1 MIQPLRKVHRA
12 VFLIL
17 GIVLPVLFISGL
29 AARHAPLSPS
39 DRTKGTLERSNVT
52 GGTKFVMNAGS
63 TMHKVRLIEN
73 TISGSDRE
81 FELIPDSEFLAPDV
95 FVYWSLTKTESSI
108 GADAKLLGKFGP
120 RERYRIPIG
129 MGGYFVLYSVAQGQ
143 VLGSIP
149 IGPTG
154 AKP

>member
-1 MIQPLRKVHRA
+1 MIQPLRKIHHA

-17 GIVLPVLFISGL
+17 GIVLPVLFISAL
-29 AARHAPLSPS
+29 VARHAPLSPS
-39 DRTKGTLERSNVT
+39 DRTKEALEGSKVT

-73 TISGSDRE
+73 TMSGIDRE

-95 FVYWSLTKTESSI
+95 FLYWSLAKKESSI
-108 GADAKLLGKFGP
+108 DADAKLLGKFGP
-120 RERYRIPIG
+120 RERYRIPAG
-129 MGGYFVLYSVAQGQ
+129 VGGYFVLYSVAQNQ

-149 IGPTG
+149 IG

>member
-1 MIQPLRKVHRA
+1 MIQPLRKIHRT

-29 AARHAPLSPS
+29 VARDAPLSPS
-39 DRTKGTLERSNVT
+39 DRTKREALERSNVT
-52 GGTKFVMNAGS
+52 GGTDFVMNGGS
-63 TMHKVRLIEN
+63 TRHKVRLIESMM
-73 TISGSDRE
+73 SGSDRE
-81 FELIPDSEFLAPDV
+81 FELLPDSEFLAPDV
-95 FVYWSLTKTESSI
+95 FVYWSLTRKDSSI

-120 RERYRIPIG
+120 RERYRIPAV
-129 MGGYFVLYSVAQGQ
+129 GGYFILFSVAQNQ

-149 IGPTG
+149 IG

>member
-1 MIQPLRKVHRA
+1 MIQPLRKIHHA

-29 AARHAPLSPS
+29 VARHAPLSLS
-39 DRTKGTLERSNVT
+39 DRTKDALEGSNVT
-52 GGTKFVMNAGS
+52 GGTKFEMNAGS

-73 TISGSDRE
+73 TISGIDRE
-81 FELIPDSEFLAPDV
+81 FELIPDSEFPAPDV
-95 FVYWSLTKTESSI
+95 FIYWSLTKTESSI

-120 RERYRIPIG
+120 RERYRIPAG
-129 MGGYFVLYSVAQGQ
+129 VGSYFVLYSVAQNQ
-143 VLGSIP
+143 VLASIP
-149 IGPTG
+149 IG

>member
-1 MIQPLRKVHRA
+1 MIQPLRKIHRA

-29 AARHAPLSPS
+29 VARHAPLSPG
-39 DRTKGTLERSNVT
+39 DRTRDALEGSNVS

-73 TISGSDRE
+73 TMSGIDRE

-95 FVYWSLTKTESSI
+95 FLYWSLTNKESSLD
-108 GADAKLLGKFGP
+108 ADAKLLGKLGP
-120 RERYRIPIG
+120 GERYRIPAG
-129 MGGYFVLYSVAQGQ
+129 VGGYFVLYSVAQHR

-149 IGPTG
+149 IGARP
-154 AKP
+154 